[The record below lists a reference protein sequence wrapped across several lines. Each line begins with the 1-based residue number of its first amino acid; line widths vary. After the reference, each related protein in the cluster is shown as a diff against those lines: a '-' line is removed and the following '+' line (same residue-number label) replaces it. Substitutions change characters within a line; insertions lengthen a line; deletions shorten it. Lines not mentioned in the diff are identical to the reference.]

1 MNTNIVGSVNK
12 VDYNTPALKEL
23 QNNCNPNNENSLSHL
38 HSNLPKAPVLQST
51 VFEGRVVVPQAFQK
65 NIAAAIT
72 ATLFNWQPSHPSAFE
87 NFRQYIAKYFAAI
100 RFERYRLEKTIK
112 KNIRYK
118 FKSKVEGNAKSKELG
133 K

>member
-1 MNTNIVGSVNK
+1 MNTNIVGSFNK
-12 VDYNTPALKEL
+12 VDYNTPELKEL

-38 HSNLPKAPVLQST
+38 HSNLPKAPALKST
-51 VFEGRVVVPQAFQK
+51 VFDGRAVVPQVFQK
-65 NIAAAIT
+65 NIAAAI
-72 ATLFNWQPSHPSAFE
+72 AAPLFNWQPSHSSAFE

-100 RFERYRLEKTIK
+100 RFERFRLEKTTK

-118 FKSKVEGNAKSKELG
+118 FKPTVEKSAKSKELG